1 MRKVVLTSVRFRRKL
16 SELAK
21 NEYTFDKEIIICNV
35 GNFFDEDNQF
45 FKDTKVNEK
54 FLEYP
59 ISEIGLYFKNT
70 ERGTMCLVALESD
83 GKLGKMSSS
92 VGGICDV
99 DSDEKYYI
107 DLGDPIPTVGLEGE
121 PIKTFELRSDYPM
134 FSQELSKL
142 FDYSAEIAA
151 ELQVD
156 YSDASTFEPLKGWKY
171 KSIMLNNNVH
181 EALFR
186 FRDLDLDELLTDL
199 KNNGYT
205 LESIGLIDVRSI
217 TDSVTVCMFK
227 NQYGYSYISFF
238 YGIEEEEFMVRIQ
251 SSNIELRRVKV
262 NGKFVPMVRVSLS
275 NNDEATTLI
284 HGFDFENFKEYNLA
298 F

>member
-21 NEYTFDKEIIICNV
+21 NGYTFDKEIIICNV

-59 ISEIGLYFKNT
+59 ISEVGLYFKNT

-262 NGKFVPMVRVSLS
+262 NGKFVPMVRVLLS